1 MDRKRIEKIIN
12 DLDNISQK
20 NYNDDFTLAIYIY
33 VRYGLFEFNNYI
45 CDDELEKINKILKQ
59 HSTIFDEDINDE
71 VKMILNRDNWED

>member
-20 NYNDDFTLAIYIY
+20 NYNDDFNLAIYIY
-33 VRYGLFEFNNYI
+33 IRYGLWEFNNYI

-59 HSTIFDEDINDE
+59 HSTIFNEDINDE

>member
-12 DLDNISQK
+12 DLDNILQK
-20 NYNDDFTLAIYIY
+20 NYNDDFNLAIYIY
-33 VRYGLFEFNNYI
+33 VRFGLWEFNNYI

>member
-20 NYNDDFTLAIYIY
+20 NYNDDFNLAIYIY
-33 VRYGLFEFNNYI
+33 IRYGLFEFNNYI
-45 CDDELEKINKILKQ
+45 CDDELKEINQVLKQ
-59 HSTIFDEDINDE
+59 RSTIFDEDINDE

>member
-1 MDRKRIEKIIN
+1 MDRKRIEKIKN

-20 NYNDDFTLAIYIY
+20 NYNDNFTLAIYIY

>member
-33 VRYGLFEFNNYI
+33 VRYLLDALISSNSNKYLNIYIFIYIITLFNN
-45 CDDELEKINKILKQ
+45 CLENLK
-59 HSTIFDEDINDE
+59 HFIFLLFAQD
-71 VKMILNRDNWED
+71 ILN

>member
-12 DLDNISQK
+12 DLDNIKKK

-33 VRYGLFEFNNYI
+33 VRYGLWEFNNYI
-45 CDDELEKINKILKQ
+45 CDDELEKINKVLKQ
-59 HSTIFDEDINDE
+59 HSTIFNEDINDE